1 LRLSC
6 TRNNGV
12 YIKQNKKPFYIR
24 DPVSGDL
31 RLDDVIKDIIETQEF
46 QRLRYVKQLGFA
58 YLIFPGAH
66 HTRFEHSLG
75 TWNITKD
82 ISERMLGSEDVEL
95 SVAGLLH
102 DIGHMAMSHESET
115 PMYKFTKMM
124 HEEIGRRI
132 LEKSPVLDKLSDYG
146 LSRKKVIKYF
156 DGIGKG
162 KVVTGATG
170 TDRLDYLMR
179 DAYYTGVA
187 YGIIDYYRIRN
198 LLTLYLDEPA
208 TYSNGIDAIESF
220 FIARYYMYSSVYF
233 HHAVIIANG
242 MYRKALKLALE
253 SGEIDPKAFISYRD
267 DEAIA
272 KLSESKASG
281 RLIGMIM
288 ERKLFKRAYYE
299 PNFNGN
305 ITNEELSAIAEKA
318 GLDDSQYIA
327 EVHPFK
333 GNDESIRV
341 ISKEMRE
348 LGDLRRTSSMF
359 KILTDVLEKRKV
371 VVVAC
376 EQKYVKKLSAAIEK
390 AL

>member
-1 LRLSC
+1 M
-6 TRNNGV
+6 
-12 YIKQNKKPFYIR
+12 KQAKKPFYIR

-31 RLDDVIKDIIETQEF
+31 RLDSVIQELIETQEF
-46 QRLRYVKQLGFA
+46 QRLRYIKQLGLA
-58 YLIFPGAH
+58 HLIFPGAN

-75 TWNITKD
+75 TWNVTKD
-82 ISERMLGSEDVEL
+82 ISARMLGSEDVEL

-102 DIGHMAMSHESET
+102 DVGHMPMSHESEL

-132 LEKSPVLDKLSDYG
+132 LEKSGILDNVGNYG
-146 LSRKKVIKYF
+146 LSRRKIIQYF

-162 KVVTGATG
+162 KVVTGAVG

-198 LLTLYLDEPA
+198 LLTLYMDEPA
-208 TYSNGIDAIESF
+208 AYSNGIDAIESF

-242 MYRKALKLALE
+242 MYRKALYLALE
-253 SGEIDPKAFISYRD
+253 AGDIDPKAFVSYRD

-272 KLSESKASG
+272 KLLGAKSSSAITN
-281 RLIGMIM
+281 RIM
-288 ERKLFKRAYYE
+288 NRRLFKRAYYE
-299 PNFNGN
+299 PNFKDN
-305 ITNEELSAIAEKA
+305 ITGEELSAIAGKI
-318 GLDDSQYIA
+318 GLGDSQYIA
-327 EVHPFK
+327 EVQQFRGK
-333 GNDESIRV
+333 EDSIH
-341 ISKEMRE
+341 ILSKNSGR
-348 LGDLRRTSSMF
+348 LGTLGEASDIF
-359 KILTDVLEKRKV
+359 KILASVLEKRKI

-376 EQKYVKKLSAAIEK
+376 DAAHAKKLGAAIEK